1 MKRLIVLVCC
11 VALFLST
18 TPAQKRPF
26 ISKPHSI
33 SASIPNGWDQ
43 IQGVRD
49 NTVLKLARSGRV
61 GQTARIA
68 VVLDDIPKGRLAPD
82 FDIWDMSND
91 DIRKA
96 TEGSSLRGETILVV
110 DTGRAAIDGIHV
122 VWNKN
127 RRKIPNGSGAEMWEF
142 AYEGIRDSKYLTI
155 RLTSVGNQ
163 NWFAS
168 NQAIFSDFIRTLR
181 LKTN

>member
-1 MKRLIVLVCC
+1 LLRGAFSFHNASPKETVHKQAAQHLGFNSQRLG
-11 VALFLST
+11 SNSRRSR
-18 TPAQKRPF
+18 QY
-26 ISKPHSI
+26 
-33 SASIPNGWDQ
+33 G
-43 IQGVRD
+43 
-49 NTVLKLARSGRV
+49 LKLARSGRA

-68 VVLDDIPKGRLAPD
+68 VVLDDIPTGRLAPD

-96 TEGSSLRGETILVV
+96 TEVSSLRGETILVV

-168 NQAIFSDFIRTLR
+168 NQAVFSDFIRTLH
-181 LKTN
+181 LKAD